1 MSRRVVQIWS
11 PQDSVDTAQ
20 EFHLELANAERGVPE
35 RKSRLFSVSR
45 ERKARRMD
53 ALAVAL
59 LLIVMAA
66 FGCIV
71 MLLSTPQAKADPATE
86 AYADIYGPVVCQVL
100 NEHATV
106 YGVLGVGQGISEES
120 GFTPEQAGE
129 VIGYSVATYCPQ
141 HMGLLKRFVA
151 VFSSAETKQLA

>member
-1 MSRRVVQIWS
+1 MIRVLRPVR
-11 PQDSVDTAQ
+11 DAVDTAS
-20 EFHLELANAERGVPE
+20 EFHLEVDNER
-35 RKSRLFSVSR
+35 SHWLFSKSR
-45 ERKARRMD
+45 ERRARRMD

-59 LLIVMAA
+59 LMVFMAA
-66 FGCIV
+66 FGVIV
-71 MLLSTPQAKADPATE
+71 MLLSAPQAKASPATE